1 MIDQTTSTVDP
12 QQRPSDSNAA
22 LQRAVDDVIAA
33 VGPVI
38 KLGIPLGLGKPA
50 QFVNA
55 LYQRV
60 KHDASLRLEIYTAL
74 SLDVPK
80 PKPGLESALMR
91 PFLQRVFGDY
101 VAPDYLA
108 DIRKGTVPPNIQ
120 VHEFF
125 VKSGDFVNNDYV
137 QQNYISTNYTHAP
150 RDLVAK
156 GVNVLAHMV
165 AIDKSQPELF
175 SLSCNPEVT
184 LDVLALMPQKPYLV
198 AQVHRGLP
206 FMTSD
211 ALVPRAMFDG
221 VIDEPV
227 CETTLFAPP
236 NMPVTGTDYLI
247 GLYASSLVRDDGT
260 LQIGIGSLGDAV
272 AYCLEMRHERN
283 EAWRSVLN
291 SLDAFTRFGSEID
304 ALGGVDRFSDGLY
317 GCSEMFINGF
327 LYLLQAGIL
336 KREVY
341 PHARVQQLV
350 DAGVLSRE
358 IDDEIFARLIE
369 HGVIQP
375 QLTQGDLILLK
386 QLGILTAAA
395 DWHDGALWI
404 DGQKLADADLSST
417 DALQRLTQHAL
428 GSQLRGSVMHGGF
441 FLGPRKFYDDLNAL
455 DGMMRDRIT
464 MTHISYVNDLHGDE
478 SLKRAQRKNARFIN
492 SAFMLHLL
500 GAATSDALDSGR
512 IVSGVGGQYN
522 FVAQAHELQ
531 GARSIL
537 MCKATREKHGQLSS
551 NIVPCYG
558 HVTIPRHLRD
568 VYITEYGIADVRGKS
583 DFEVCAA
590 MIAIADSR
598 FQPQLVAAA
607 IGAGKL
613 PRNYQVPAQHRNNF
627 PDRVMA
633 IIHKVQSEGELP
645 AFPFG
650 SDFTAQELK
659 LAKTLKAL
667 AAQTKPQVLA
677 TALKGVRA
685 NAALHVDDL
694 QRLQLQAPRGL
705 KNRIERL
712 LLLGALSA

>member
-1 MIDQTTSTVDP
+1 MIEKSSSSV
-12 QQRPSDSNAA
+12 SNLYDNTHDRDASV
-22 LQRAVDDVIAA
+22 QRAVNNVITA

-38 KLGIPLGLGKPA
+38 KLGIPLGLGKPV

-60 KHDASLRLEIYTAL
+60 KHDATLTLEIYTAL
-74 SLDVPK
+74 SLDVPN

-108 DIRKGTVPPNIQ
+108 DIRKGSVPANIH

-125 VKSGDFVNNDYV
+125 VKSGDFVDNDYV

-150 RDLVAK
+150 RDIVAR
-156 GVNVLAHMV
+156 GINVLAQMV
-165 AIDKSQPELF
+165 AVDKSQPDVV
-175 SLSCNPEVT
+175 SLSCNPEVS
-184 LDVLALMPQKPYLV
+184 LDVLALLPQKPYLV

-211 ALVPRAMFDG
+211 AMVPRAMFDII
-221 VIDEPV
+221 IDEPV
-227 CETTLFAPP
+227 LQTTLFGPP
-236 NMPVTGTDYLI
+236 NMPVMGTDYLI
-247 GLYASSLVRDDGT
+247 GLYTSSLVRDDGT

-283 EAWRSVLN
+283 AAWRSVLA
-291 SLDAFTRFGSEID
+291 SLDAFTRFGDRID
-304 ALGGVDRFSDGLY
+304 AIGGVNRFSDGLY

-327 LYLLQAGIL
+327 LYLMQAGIL

-341 PHARVQQLV
+341 PHARIQQLV
-350 DAGVLSRE
+350 DAGVLGRD
-358 IDDEIFARLIE
+358 IDENILAVLIE
-369 HGVIQP
+369 QGVIRP
-375 QLTQGDLILLK
+375 QLTQTDLILLK
-386 QLGILTAAA
+386 QLGVLTDAAS
-395 DWHDGALWI
+395 WHEGALWVE
-404 DGQKLADADLSST
+404 GEQLDANLSSAT
-417 DALQRLTQHAL
+417 TFNRLTQHAL
-428 GSQLRGSVMHGGF
+428 GGQLRGCVMHGGF

-455 DGMMRDRIT
+455 DGMMRDRIV
-464 MTHISYVNDLHGDE
+464 MTHISYVNDLHGE
-478 SLKRAQRKNARFIN
+478 EALKRAQRKNSRFIN

-537 MCKATREKHGQLSS
+537 MCKSTREKHGQLSS
-551 NIVPCYG
+551 NIVPHYG

-568 VYITEYGIADVRGKS
+568 VFVTEYGIADVRGKT
-583 DFEVCAA
+583 DAEVCAA
-590 MIAIADSR
+590 MIAVSDSR

-613 PRNYQVPAQHRNNF
+613 PRNYQVPAQHRHNN
-627 PDRVMA
+627 PERVQT
-633 IIHKVQSEGELP
+633 IIRKVQSEGELP
-645 AFPFG
+645 TFPFG

-659 LAKTLKAL
+659 LAQILKSL
-667 AAQTKPQVLA
+667 AKKNPAQLLPMV
-677 TALKGVRA
+677 LKGLSTS
-685 NAALHVDDL
+685 AALHTEDL

-712 LLLGALSA
+712 IVLGALGG

>member
-1 MIDQTTSTVDP
+1 V
-12 QQRPSDSNAA
+12 
-22 LQRAVDDVIAA
+22 VEDVIAA
-33 VGPVI
+33 AGPVI
-38 KLGIPLGLGKPA
+38 KLGIPLGLGKPV

-60 KHDASLRLEIYTAL
+60 KHDASLQLEIYTAL
-74 SLDVPK
+74 SLEVPE
-80 PKPGLESALMR
+80 PKPGLEGALLQ
-91 PFLQRVFGDY
+91 PFLQRVFGNY

-108 DIRKGTVPPNIQ
+108 DIKNGSVPPNIR

-125 VKSGDFVNNDYV
+125 IKSGDFINNDYV

-150 RDLVAK
+150 RDIVAR
-156 GVNVLAHMV
+156 GVNVLAQMV
-165 AIDKSQPELF
+165 AIDKTQPDVL

-184 LDVLALMPQKPYLV
+184 LDVLALLPEKPYLV

-211 ALVPRAMFDG
+211 AMVPRAMFDA

-227 CETTLFAPP
+227 FETTLFAPP
-236 NMPVTGTDYLI
+236 NMPLSGADYLI
-247 GLYASSLVRDDGT
+247 GLYTSALVKDEGT

-283 EAWRSVLN
+283 AGWRSVLT
-291 SLDAFTRFGSEID
+291 SLDAFTRFGPTID
-304 ALGGVDRFSDGLY
+304 AVGGLDRFSEGLY

-327 LYLLQAGIL
+327 LYLLQTGVL

-350 DAGVLSRE
+350 DAGILPRE
-358 IDDEIFARLIE
+358 IDAGIFSLLIE
-369 HGVIQP
+369 NAVIHARP
-375 QLTQGDLILLK
+375 TQSDLILLK
-386 QLGILTAAA
+386 QLGILTDAAN
-395 DWHDGALWI
+395 WHDGALWVEGI
-404 DGQKLADADLSST
+404 ELEADLSSPAVI
-417 DALQRLTQHAL
+417 DHIAQHAL
-428 GSQLRGSVMHGGF
+428 GNQLRGSIMHGGF

-464 MTHISYVNDLHGDE
+464 MTHIGYVNDLHGDE
-478 SLKRAQRKNARFIN
+478 ALKRAQRKNARFIN
-492 SAFMLHLL
+492 SAFMLHML
-500 GAATSDALDSGR
+500 GAATSDALDNGR

-537 MCKATREKHGQLSS
+537 MCKATREKNGHLSS
-551 NIVPCYG
+551 NIVPHYG

-568 VYITEYGIADVRGKS
+568 VFITEYGIADVRGKC
-583 DFEVCAA
+583 DAEVCAA
-590 MIAIADSR
+590 MIAVCDSR

-613 PRNYQVPAQHRNNF
+613 PRDYQIPAQHRQNN
-627 PDRVMA
+627 PERVQA
-633 IIHKVQSEGELP
+633 IIRKVQNDGELP

-659 LAKTLKAL
+659 LA
-667 AAQTKPQVLA
+667 QVLKSLA
-677 TALKGVRA
+677 KKKPAQLLPVALKGLST
-685 NAALHVDDL
+685 NAALHADDL
-694 QRLQLQAPRGL
+694 QRLQLQAPRSL
-705 KNRIERL
+705 RQKFERL
-712 LLLGALSA
+712 LVLGALSG